1 MIGAAG
7 NVRRLRAL
15 PRAPRPAA
23 SRRARRSRAAYRRT
37 PDSLGLRIAGF
48 FPSGAR
54 CGRHEAVSGLTP
66 LQVLLHIMR
75 IYFQAEDWDKAAE
88 NAARAAPFMHAKL
101 IATQVTM
108 RRPDEMSDD
117 ELLSS
122 IAIAESHG
130 TDEAVRG
137 DVPGGAD
144 ETRH

>member
-1 MIGAAG
+1 MRGGYRPGAGRKKGSVTKNISEMAQI
-7 NVRRLRAL
+7 REE
-15 PRAPRPAA
+15 
-23 SRRARRSRAAYRRT
+23 AR
-37 PDSLGLRIAGF
+37 
-48 FPSGAR
+48 
-54 CGRHEAVSGLTP
+54 VSGMTP

-75 IYFQAEDWDKAAE
+75 IYFQQEDWDKAAE

-101 IATQVTM
+101 IATQVTL

-130 TDEAVRG
+130 VDEAVRG
-137 DVPGGAD
+137 DVPPGAG